1 MSAAWFVI
9 AAILGLW
16 GFGLTMV
23 MIADWMVRC
32 RYETS
37 LKTRAWEEKVDA
49 MRRLQDREGDA

>member
-23 MIADWMVRC
+23 MIADWMVRR
-32 RYETS
+32 RYEVS
-37 LKTRAWEEKVDA
+37 LETRAWEEKVDA

>member
-9 AAILGLW
+9 FAIFAVW

-23 MIADWMVRC
+23 MIADWMVRR

-37 LKTRAWEEKVDA
+37 LETRAWEEKVDA

>member
-9 AAILGLW
+9 FAIFGLW

-23 MIADWMVRC
+23 MIADWMVR
-32 RYETS
+32 RRSETS
-37 LKTRAWEEKVDA
+37 LETRAWEDKVDA

>member
-9 AAILGLW
+9 AAIFAVW

-23 MIADWMVRC
+23 MIADWMVRR

-37 LKTRAWEEKVDA
+37 LETRAWDEKVDA

>member
-9 AAILGLW
+9 AAIFGLW

-23 MIADWMVRC
+23 LMADWMVKR

-37 LKTRAWEEKVDA
+37 LETRAWEEKVDA
-49 MRRLQDREGDA
+49 MRRLKDREGDA

>member
-9 AAILGLW
+9 FAIFAVW

-23 MIADWMVRC
+23 MIADWMVR
-32 RYETS
+32 RRFETS
-37 LKTRAWEEKVDA
+37 LETRDWEDKVDA